1 MLATIK
7 RTNIQNKDRMSRGGG
22 QEYPMNTPSR
32 VVPSS
37 EAALQ
42 RVSAGSRDH
51 RQEAKG
57 QGEKNTQR
65 RLMRERPGQP
75 L

>member
-7 RTNIQNKDRMSRGGG
+7 TMNIQQKARMSRGGG

-37 EAALQ
+37 EAAL
-42 RVSAGSRDH
+42 RMVIAGSKDH
-51 RQEAKG
+51 RQEARARVRSTLNAG
-57 QGEKNTQR
+57 
-65 RLMRERPGQP
+65 
-75 L
+75 